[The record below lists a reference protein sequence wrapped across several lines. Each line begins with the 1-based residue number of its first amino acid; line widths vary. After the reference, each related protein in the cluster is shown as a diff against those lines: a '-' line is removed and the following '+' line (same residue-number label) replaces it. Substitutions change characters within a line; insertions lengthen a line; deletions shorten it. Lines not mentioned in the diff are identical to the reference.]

1 MFGKLFALLAVAFA
15 VFPSTQAQVLV
26 VPTVAAAYA
35 YSPYYYYPWAYPT
48 VAVWG
53 SDKGDKA
60 PPPPARGASLLN
72 NMKNN

>member
-1 MFGKLFALLAVAFA
+1 MFGKLFAIFAVVLAVFTTSSAA
-15 VFPSTQAQVLV
+15 VPV
-26 VPTVAAAYA
+26 VPAVAAYA